1 MPHTLSLQS
10 IRPVTH
16 NVNAL
21 TFPRPEGLDFSP
33 GQATELALDRD
44 GWRDEKRPFT
54 FASLPG
60 SSLLEFVIKSYP
72 DHDGVTARIGQMTPG
87 DKVIIG
93 DPWGAIEDRGP
104 GTIIA
109 GGAGITPFIA
119 ILRAR
124 QAEAGNLDGYRL
136 IFTNSR
142 ARDIILRDELEAM
155 PGLALDLLL
164 TEEPA
169 PGAEHTRLDGDYLDR
184 AVTDFSGLFYLCG
197 PPPMED
203 AVATA
208 LHARGVTTDR
218 LIREE
223 S

>member
-1 MPHTLSLQS
+1 MPYPLILQS

-16 NVNAL
+16 DTNAL
-21 TFPRPEGLDFSP
+21 TFPRPEGFDFRP
-33 GQATELALDRD
+33 GQATELALGRD

-54 FASLPG
+54 FASLPD

-87 DKVIIG
+87 DTVIIG

-119 ILRAR
+119 IMRAR
-124 QAEAGNLDGYRL
+124 QAEAGHLGGYRL

-142 ARDIILRDELEAM
+142 ARDVILRDELEAI

-164 TEEPA
+164 SEEPA

-184 AVTDFSGLFYLCG
+184 AVSDFSGFFYLCG
-197 PPPMED
+197 PPPLED
-203 AVATA
+203 AIATA

-218 LIREE
+218 LIRED